1 MPIRWRC
8 QTRQVRDEGTPA
20 LAITPF
26 WAGLNEQLI
35 DLVDLL
41 SDETLDWRPTPEVWS
56 CRELFLHIAGA
67 RHHWLSA
74 VIDDGE
80 AVPDPEGTD
89 ATREQVKHHL
99 AGSWERMERFLRDP
113 EKLAASYRPP
123 DDDPV
128 YWGDPADFTGHY
140 IAFHRLV
147 HDVHHRADILHRLDA
162 LGIDLPADRRPR
174 PL

>member
-1 MPIRWRC
+1 M
-8 QTRQVRDEGTPA
+8 PA

-74 VIDDGE
+74 VVGDGE

-89 ATREQVKHHL
+89 AIREQVKHHL
-99 AGSWERMERFLRDP
+99 AG
-113 EKLAASYRPP
+113 
-123 DDDPV
+123 
-128 YWGDPADFTGHY
+128 
-140 IAFHRLV
+140 
-147 HDVHHRADILHRLDA
+147 
-162 LGIDLPADRRPR
+162 
-174 PL
+174 